1 MFSNMIAT
9 AMRPTLLAH
18 VALTV
23 LFLTGSSTMAQPP
36 AAATTISSAPT
47 ADQAQPTALDPEAL
61 EYVRIRRTDANVAQA
76 LETSIIRLQNS
87 EKHPDTIV
95 DLIGAIHLGEK
106 QYYEKLNEVFKQYDV
121 LLYEAVMPAAA
132 VRQGLRPGGGK
143 GSRRITSDEVEWTE
157 AKVGLH
163 AISTLQLVMKD
174 SLGLS
179 FQLSDIDYTPRN
191 FVHADMTQEEFESS
205 MRRRGESFSEIL
217 GREMGKAA
225 MEQQKTNP
233 LATNL
238 DILLSLLAN
247 DRVYRIRRIAAAQLT
262 RANEGEAFAEA
273 DGTSTII
280 TERNIKALKVLQQ
293 QLKGGRKKIGIF
305 YGAGHFPDM
314 EKRLVE
320 DFGYKRTTEE
330 WLTAWR
336 LTAE

>member
-1 MFSNMIAT
+1 MIVT
-9 AMRPTLLAH
+9 AMRPAILS
-18 VALTV
+18 ALVIVNV
-23 LFLTGSSTMAQPP
+23 LSLICSFTMAQPP
-36 AAATTISSAPT
+36 AAATAVASSPA
-47 ADQAQPTALDPEAL
+47 ADEARPEAL
-61 EYVRIRRTDANVAQA
+61 EYVRIRRSDANVAQA
-76 LETSIIRLQNS
+76 LETSIIRLQDSEQHPNS
-87 EKHPDTIV
+87 TV
-95 DLIGAIHLGEK
+95 DLIGAIHLGEQK
-106 QYYEKLNEVFKQYDV
+106 YYEKLNDIFKQYDV
-121 LLYEAVMPAAA
+121 LLFEAVMPAAA

-143 GSRRITSDEVEWTE
+143 GSRRIINDETQWTE

-238 DILLSLLAN
+238 DVLLSLLAS

-262 RANEGEAFAEA
+262 KANEGDAFAEA

-280 TERNIKALKVLQQ
+280 TERNIKALEVLKQ
-293 QLKGGRKKIGIF
+293 QLKAGRKKIGIF